1 MAKSDRFLI
10 DTQVFIWWM
19 EDNKR
24 LPESVFTLLND
35 PKIHISLSVASI
47 WEIII
52 KKQKKKLK
60 LPVDLEIGIKTSRFN
75 ILPIE
80 IADVLQVLKL
90 QLNHNDPFDRILI
103 AQSQARKLILITNDP
118 KIHNYKGNI
127 LEF

>member
-1 MAKSDRFLI
+1 MESNNFLI

-19 EDNKR
+19 EKNKR
-24 LPESVFTLLND
+24 LPEDIYEILNN
-35 PKIHISLSVASI
+35 PKLPIFLSVASI

-60 LPVDLEIGIKTSRFN
+60 LPVNLETGIKTSRFN

-80 IADVLQVLKL
+80 VADVLQVLKL
-90 QLNHNDPFDRILI
+90 RLNHNDPFDRILI
-103 AQSQARKLILITNDP
+103 AQSQARKLTLITNDP
-118 KIHNYKGNI
+118 KIHSYKGNI